1 MLIWFLCP
9 LLGCAY
15 YSTSSG
21 LIGGIRSVAI
31 PVAENETSEFGVA
44 ELMTERIEDA
54 FTRDGQ
60 LRVVDEESADALLF
74 LRIIA
79 LDDAPFTYTASE
91 ETQQYRF
98 KVLTAVELQKTED
111 GENLLQLDE
120 LEGWGIYD
128 ASLADE
134 VGRDKAVAAALD
146 MIIEEIVDRTTASWL
161 MAPAGPV
168 VFMPQVFLD
177 RVLAL
182 RAAG

>member
-1 MLIWFLCP
+1 MFGYTNKNWLWVIIGCLCW
-9 LLGCAY
+9 LFGCAY

-31 PVAENETSEFGVA
+31 PVAENETSEFGIA
-44 ELMTERIEDA
+44 ELMTERIDDA

-60 LRVVDEESADALLF
+60 LRVIDEESADAVLF

-98 KVLTAVELQKTED
+98 KVLTDVELQKTEEGD
-111 GENLLQLDE
+111 QLLQLDN

-134 VGRDKAVAAALD
+134 VGRDKAVEAALD
-146 MIIEEIVDRTTASWL
+146 MIIEEIIDRTTASW
-161 MAPAGPV
+161 
-168 VFMPQVFLD
+168 
-177 RVLAL
+177 
-182 RAAG
+182 

>member
-1 MLIWFLCP
+1 MHCNGNKNWLWVIIGGLCW

-31 PVAENETSEFGVA
+31 PVAENETSEFGIA
-44 ELMTERIEDA
+44 ELMTERIDDA

-60 LRVVDEESADALLF
+60 LRVVDEESADAVLF

-98 KVLTAVELQKTED
+98 KVLTDVELQKTED
-111 GENLLQLDE
+111 GDQLLELDS

-134 VGRDKAVAAALD
+134 AGRDKAVEAALD
-146 MIIEEIVDRTTASWL
+146 MIIEEIIDRTTASW
-161 MAPAGPV
+161 
-168 VFMPQVFLD
+168 
-177 RVLAL
+177 
-182 RAAG
+182 